1 MGGANVS
8 SSKNAANAGNSS
20 MEVQVGQSTLELVD
34 GDITQQDTEAIVNPA
49 NNSLLGGGGVDGAI
63 HRAAGPALLT
73 ECRALGGCETGEA
86 KLTGGCGLKA
96 KYVIHAVGPIYSQAG
111 RKAPDLLAN
120 AYRSSLRLASKQGI
134 KSISFP
140 SISTGAYG
148 YPVGEAARIALDTVT
163 GYLLDHPNDRIQ
175 LVRFVLFGQPTYQAY
190 VKALNDLMGE

>member
-1 MGGANVS
+1 
-8 SSKNAANAGNSS
+8 
-20 MEVQVGQSTLELVD
+20 
-34 GDITQQDTEAIVNPA
+34 
-49 NNSLLGGGGVDGAI
+49 VDGAI
-63 HRAAGPALLT
+63 HRAAGPALLA

-96 KYVIHAVGPIYSQAG
+96 RYVIHAVGPVYSQAG

-120 AYRSSLRLASKQGI
+120 AYRSSLRLASRQGI
-134 KSISFP
+134 KSIAFP

-148 YPVGEAARIALDTVT
+148 YPVAEAARIALDTVT
-163 GYLLDHPNDRIQ
+163 GYLLDHPDNKTQ

>member
-1 MGGANVS
+1 MS
-8 SSKNAANAGNSS
+8 SPKNAANAASASNSS

-120 AYRSSLRLASKQGI
+120 AYRSSLRLASKQGL
-134 KSISFP
+134 KSIAIP

-148 YPVGEAARIALDTVT
+148 YPVAEAARIALDTVT

-175 LVRFVLFGQPTYQAY
+175 LVRFVLFGQPTYQVY